1 MTEINDKL
9 HDILNTLEDLEEAYM
24 ELSDILID
32 STFVEDSIMH
42 ISEMKD
48 DVLDEIEDE
57 Y

>member
-9 HDILNTLEDLEEAYM
+9 HNILNTLEDLEEAYM